1 MGWGQCASMVVLLAL
16 RRARTERDV
25 AIQQFSHVRACVLAP
40 GIPWV
45 FVWRQLQGD
54 IVPLK
59 YTGNPPIPPANLPN
73 FNGSES
79 QYYLEL
85 QLSSYTLMSAV
96 WTFYQAGTVF
106 VPRSSCWCCC
116 MLLCSTPMHTPSH
129 RVVVALLLTPCHR
142 TRRCCS
148 A

>member
-1 MGWGQCASMVVLLAL
+1 MHRWLSCWRYGGLGLNVMLPWWRC
-16 RRARTERDV
+16 
-25 AIQQFSHVRACVLAP
+25 SHVRACVLVP
-40 GIPWV
+40 GIAWV

-59 YTGNPPIPPANLPN
+59 FTGNPPIPPANLPN

-96 WTFYQAGTVF
+96 WTFYQAGAVI
-106 VPRSSCWCCC
+106 VSA
-116 MLLCSTPMHTPSH
+116 
-129 RVVVALLLTPCHR
+129 VAAGAA
-142 TRRCCS
+142 CCS
-148 A
+148 APRPRCRFVLWCRR

>member
-1 MGWGQCASMVVLLAL
+1 M
-16 RRARTERDV
+16 RV
-25 AIQQFSHVRACVLAP
+25 AIT
-40 GIPWV
+40 WV

-59 YTGNPPIPPANLPN
+59 FTGNPPIPPANLPN

-96 WTFYQAGTVF
+96 WTFYQAGAVIVATVAAGAA
-106 VPRSSCWCCC
+106 V
-116 MLLCSTPMHTPSH
+116 
-129 RVVVALLLTPCHR
+129 
-142 TRRCCS
+142 CCS
-148 A
+148 AVRPCTRHRTVLLWCRR